1 MRILFVYPSWT
12 GDYGIIAHF
21 ARRAGI
27 YPPLNLALLAAICE
41 KDGHECQIIDGEAL
55 ALSMDNL
62 VKRSIEANPDMI
74 AVTGM
79 SPFFHKTVEFTE
91 KVKRIKN
98 IKTIAGG
105 QHLTIVKSEGFH
117 KSFDFGIVGEAE
129 QTLPAFLNLY
139 ENEKDYSK
147 LQGLLYRDKNDEIH
161 ENGTSEPFNDTL
173 DNLPLPSRHL
183 LPMNKYRMGTLH
195 GRLPF
200 SSIQTIRGC
209 PWKCIF
215 CASTALNTTNIRMRT
230 ARSVVDEMKL
240 VV

>member
-55 ALSMDNL
+55 ALSMDKL

-91 KVKRIKN
+91 KVKEKLFIF
-98 IKTIAGG
+98 I
-105 QHLTIVKSEGFH
+105 LEVK
-117 KSFDFGIVGEAE
+117 
-129 QTLPAFLNLY
+129 
-139 ENEKDYSK
+139 
-147 LQGLLYRDKNDEIH
+147 
-161 ENGTSEPFNDTL
+161 
-173 DNLPLPSRHL
+173 
-183 LPMNKYRMGTLH
+183 
-195 GRLPF
+195 
-200 SSIQTIRGC
+200 
-209 PWKCIF
+209 
-215 CASTALNTTNIRMRT
+215 
-230 ARSVVDEMKL
+230 
-240 VV
+240 